1 MAMRYY
7 CIFKSRNAHV
17 CVVLALLGA
26 CTVPRPC
33 RSRANRAL
41 LLSPALS
48 AWNLTLGN
56 GSGLSDSV
64 APNEQRYR
72 SATIKKTSPASR
84 SSHIPIRLPN
94 CKLITAA
101 GAAEQQPLPSFA
113 NLQSVRKLLASSCS
127 GQYSQGYTVQPG
139 DFLSKIAAS
148 CSLSLLQLES
158 ANSQITDPNLIHPGD
173 TVCVPS
179 TCSIGRRLLYSHDLK
194 TAAHSSTFARQ
205 LAESPCSGQ
214 YAKAY
219 SVRQGDI
226 LNTIAS
232 ACNVTLPQLEAA
244 NTQITEFDMIQPG
257 NTVCVPPAC
266 SKALRIPLSQD
277 TTPPPCSG
285 QFAGSYAIRTGD
297 SLNDIATACRV
308 TLADLEAAN
317 TQLTDFDTIQ
327 PGTPVCVLPSCTAF
341 LQSAPTAAA
350 AQQSPTAASP
360 LATFTAPPSSPLPP
374 VGSPPPAVVA
384 EGGPSPA

>member
-1 MAMRYY
+1 MGSQSGEMQAESVAVGILPVAIMTSGNRYLGQLHRWHTGTPHDTTVLIPCQAVCLTHQQRMRT
-7 CIFKSRNAHV
+7 CIQQYHQ
-17 CVVLALLGA
+17 LAILLIATGYDIVE
-26 CTVPRPC
+26 TSPMPC
-33 RSRANRAL
+33 SL
-41 LLSPALS
+41 LLSSSVGIRAL
-48 AWNLTLGN
+48 
-56 GSGLSDSV
+56 
-64 APNEQRYR
+64 
-72 SATIKKTSPASR
+72 
-84 SSHIPIRLPN
+84 
-94 CKLITAA
+94 CCM
-101 GAAEQQPLPSFA
+101 
-113 NLQSVRKLLASSCS
+113 LALCCCCMRRMA
-127 GQYSQGYTVQPG
+127 Y
-139 DFLSKIAAS
+139 
-148 CSLSLLQLES
+148 
-158 ANSQITDPNLIHPGD
+158 QICLCI
-173 TVCVPS
+173 
-179 TCSIGRRLLYSHDLK
+179 
-194 TAAHSSTFARQ
+194 
-205 LAESPCSGQ
+205 AESPCSGQ